1 MRCLSCQQDC
11 SAVSAK
17 VVMEVYLCSSCGA
30 LAEKAEKEIEKE
42 SARALQLA
50 KSTMAQHI
58 LRGGLL
64 RSTKE
69 PT

>member
-1 MRCLSCQQDC
+1 MRCLSCQLEC
-11 SAVSAK
+11 ASSEAK
-17 VVMEVYLCSSCGA
+17 VVLGVFLCSSCGT
-30 LAEKAEKEIEKE
+30 LAEKAEKEIEQE

-64 RSTKE
+64 RTAKE
-69 PT
+69 PA